1 MGMICIQQYKTVICF
16 ERNPDAGFF
25 NYPDL
30 FHTQHIWYTLQV
42 GYTFDRRARFSSSS
56 SLSLSCKTSS
66 CNRSCDTLKDSL
78 KRSGVEQLE
87 SVSLSSE
94 AIETIRSRSSF
105 FESSCCSWLT
115 YDKRTSPAH
124 EIYFSY
130 TTLQCIIC
138 AASWNTTA

>member
-1 MGMICIQQYKTVICF
+1 MICVQQRYKIVTHVKK
-16 ERNPDAGFF
+16 NPDAGFF
-25 NYPDL
+25 NHPDL
-30 FHTQHIWYTLQV
+30 FHIQHRIE
-42 GYTFDRRARFSSSS
+42 YTFDRRARFSSSS

-66 CNRSCDTLKDSL
+66 CSRSCGTLKDSL

-105 FESSCCSWLT
+105 FDSSCCSWLT
-115 YDKRTSPAH
+115 YDKRRSPAC

-130 TTLQCIIC
+130 TISQCINY
-138 AASWNTTA
+138 AASWNIIASV